1 MARSPLTIGGRRLVT
16 ADTHS
21 GYDGAV
27 GSVRGGR
34 GFRDIIQKLT
44 ALWHMALCNGE
55 NKHSIM
61 FSPPGR
67 IRVNAQ
73 QNLQRVR
80 EVWST
85 TLPYNQFSLQ
95 KSLKCS

>member
-34 GFRDIIQKLT
+34 RFRDIIQKLT

-55 NKHSIM
+55 NKHGIM

-67 IRVNAQ
+67 LGLMHKRIYKGLGKCGQLHFPIINSHFKRV
-73 QNLQRVR
+73 
-80 EVWST
+80 
-85 TLPYNQFSLQ
+85 
-95 KSLKCS
+95 